1 MTGVRLRQWQ
11 DGDLDRF
18 AEMNADPEVMR
29 WFLKCSS
36 VTESAAMMERF
47 RADID
52 RRGWGVW
59 AVEVDGEF
67 AGFTGLYE
75 PSFTGAFT
83 PCVEIAWRFRPEYW
97 GRGIAFEAARQAEDS
112 AFGTLRLREL
122 VSFTT
127 EGNLRSRRLM
137 ERLGFTRNP
146 EEDFPHPL
154 VPADHP
160 LVMHVLYRKAGQV
173 GG

>member
-1 MTGVRLRQWQ
+1 MTGVQLRQWQ

-29 WFLKCSS
+29 YFLKSLS
-36 VTESAAMMERF
+36 REESAAMMERL

-67 AGFTGLYE
+67 AGFTGLHE
-75 PSFTGAFT
+75 PTFTAHFT

-97 GRGIAFEAARQAEDS
+97 GRGIALAAARQAEAF
-112 AFGTLRLREL
+112 AFGELGLEGL

-127 EGNLRSRRLM
+127 EANLRSRRLM

-146 EEDFPHPL
+146 AEDFDHPL
-154 VPADHP
+154 VPEGHP
-160 LVMHVLYRKAGQV
+160 LVRHVLYRKAG
-173 GG
+173 

>member
-29 WFLKCSS
+29 WFLKCPSA
-36 VTESAAMMERF
+36 TESAAMMERF
-47 RADID
+47 RVDID
-52 RRGWGVW
+52 RRGWGLW
-59 AVEVDGEF
+59 AVEVDGDF
-67 AGFTGLYE
+67 AGFTGLSE
-75 PSFTGAFT
+75 PAFTAAFT
-83 PCVEIAWRFRPEYW
+83 PCVEIGWRFRREYW
-97 GRGIAFEAARQAEDS
+97 GRGIAFEAARQAEDF
-112 AFGTLRLREL
+112 AFGELGLAEL

-146 EEDFPHPL
+146 AEDFPHPL
-154 VPADHP
+154 VPAGHA
-160 LVMHVLYRKAGQV
+160 LVRHVLYRKAG
-173 GG
+173 